1 MKNLKILAMASAA
14 ALLAA
19 PAFAADANSTAGA
32 EIVAPLQVAN
42 TAPLYFGTIA
52 PSTTASDTVIVN
64 AAGAKT
70 CGAELTCLTTD
81 HTPAAFDVT
90 GEADYSYS
98 ITLPSSVNISNGAGG
113 TMAVNNFT
121 GSKASGTLTA
131 GADDFTVGGT
141 LAVAANQASGE
152 YTGTFAVTVEY
163 Q

>member
-19 PAFAADANSTAGA
+19 PAFAADASSTAGA
-32 EIVAPLQVAN
+32 DIIAPLQVSN

-70 CGAELTCLTTD
+70 CGSELTCLTTD
-81 HTPAAFDVT
+81 HTAAAFDVA
-90 GEADYSYS
+90 GEADYSYA
-98 ITLPSSVNISNGAGG
+98 ITLPSSVNISNGSGG

-121 GSKASGTLTA
+121 
-131 GADDFTVGGT
+131 VGGT
-141 LAVAANQASGE
+141 LTVAANQASGE
-152 YTGTFAVTVEY
+152 YTGTFAITVEY

>member
-1 MKNLKILAMASAA
+1 MKNLKVLAMASAA
-14 ALLAA
+14 VLMSA

-32 EIVAPLQVAN
+32 DIIAPLQVAN

-52 PSTTASDTVIVN
+52 PSTTASDTVLVS

-70 CGAELTCLTTD
+70 CGTNLTCLTND
-81 HTPAAFDVT
+81 HTAAGFDVT
-90 GEADYSYS
+90 GEADQSYT
-98 ITLPSSVNISNGAGG
+98 ITLPSSVAISNGSGG
-113 TMAVNNFT
+113 SMNVNNFS

-131 GADDFTVGGT
+131 GTDNFTVGGT
-141 LAVAANQASGE
+141 LTVAANQASGE